1 MGLEAYRP
9 NFCIRALTIEFMYI
23 WVTMVIIET
32 LVIPAVRLAAALPRV
47 MALQAKLFGQP
58 NRPDFHEE
66 TIQEAAK
73 IQEELSACFLMILTA
88 IVFGIGAPVLP
99 IIALAGCWSN
109 ICSLVWVKRTTNR
122 MPFAQTLAATILV
135 QPPVFIFHSV
145 AVSGNIFLSCFV
157 FIDLQ
162 FGLSPVLGFMFASG
176 IVIILS
182 FVRSNGWVQLCQ
194 RINDKLDRI
203 IEVVLPQG
211 AIAVQSQ
218 SLQDGEMNIDV
229 NPISTVVLLDANCD
243 AQPKLELPQVTTQFP
258 KRLD

>member
-9 NFCIRALTIEFMYI
+9 NFCIRALTIEFLYI
-23 WVTMVIIET
+23 WVTMVIIES

-47 MALQAKLFGQP
+47 KALQIKLFGEP
-58 NRPDFHEE
+58 KGLDVHEE
-66 TIQEAAK
+66 TLQEAAK

-99 IIALAGCWSN
+99 IIAFAGCWSN
-109 ICSLVWVKRTTNR
+109 TCSLVWVKRTANR

-135 QPPVFIFHSV
+135 QPPVFVFHAV
-145 AVSGNIFLSCFV
+145 AISGNIFLSCFV

-162 FGLSPVLGFMFASG
+162 FELSPVIGFMFASW

-182 FVRSNGWVQLCQ
+182 FVRNKGWVQLCQ

-203 IEVVLPQG
+203 IGVVPHP
-211 AIAVQSQ
+211 
-218 SLQDGEMNIDV
+218 LQDDKMSIDINPIPNAALSDV
-229 NPISTVVLLDANCD
+229 NWHE
-243 AQPKLELPQVTTQFP
+243 QPKLELAEVTTQFP
-258 KRLD
+258 KRLG